1 MCRVLLHFREQDF
14 VGNRQATLLHVV
26 AWCHMFSVEKGSWRL
41 FFKKAILW
49 HLGKKTRKHKGLGPH
64 LTLDDSH
71 WHRRCRRVQGLCPNG
86 IRGGQGGSSISAW
99 PSLGPKGKVNFG
111 PVFFG
116 PITNSIPICRVWA
129 FPICFSLCRS
139 YLMLF
144 YGTSLSRWTA
154 VFFFPG
160 HCNAVGQKWGLDHWA
175 TGVSDTTY
183 TFRVAWWHL
192 TGVQKRAAFQK
203 TGCFLMLKV
212 WKLFCSRIT
221 LNFRSWEGFQFSLMF
236 FKLLSLLTVE
246 PCGQSFIMFYI
257 V

>member
-116 PITNSIPICRVWA
+116 PITNSIPVCRVWA

-154 VFFFPG
+154 VFFSQATATRLGKSEASIIEPQECQTQPTHSALPDG
-160 HCNAVGQKWGLDHWA
+160 IWQVSKKGLRFKKLDASWCLKSESFS
-175 TGVSDTTY
+175 V
-183 TFRVAWWHL
+183 VA
-192 TGVQKRAAFQK
+192 
-203 TGCFLMLKV
+203 
-212 WKLFCSRIT
+212 
-221 LNFRSWEGFQFSLMF
+221 
-236 FKLLSLLTVE
+236 
-246 PCGQSFIMFYI
+246 
-257 V
+257 